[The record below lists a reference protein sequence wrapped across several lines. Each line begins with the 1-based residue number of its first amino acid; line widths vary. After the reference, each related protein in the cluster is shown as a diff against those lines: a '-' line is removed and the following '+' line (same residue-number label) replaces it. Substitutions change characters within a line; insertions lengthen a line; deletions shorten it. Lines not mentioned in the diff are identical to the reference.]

1 MIIIDK
7 AFKGIRPLLICFAV
21 WVGLCSLA
29 LLLMMKLSYL
39 LGFLLG
45 AVGSVLYV
53 ALLCRRVIFMVEDSA
68 VDAATVHSP
77 QPVWQ
82 KLLSKDMVKRLW
94 QSWTKG
100 LQPVAF
106 ILVIIL
112 WITHVAQISF
122 LAALIGFFSFQVSIF
137 LYTAMLSMTRLLE

>member
-45 AVGSVLYV
+45 AVGSALYA
-53 ALLCRRVIFMVEDSA
+53 ALLCRRVNFMVADSA
-68 VDAATVHSP
+68 VDEETVHNP

-82 KLLSKDMVKRLW
+82 KLLSRDMVKRLW

-106 ILVIIL
+106 ILLLIL
-112 WITHVAQISF
+112 WITHVAQVSF
-122 LAALIGFFSFQVSIF
+122 LAAIIGLFSFQVSIF
-137 LYTAMLSMTRLLE
+137 LYTAMLSMTRLF